1 MRFRLVVDLQIGYI
15 ARVVPDS
22 TLVGRSAILLCC
34 RSNARFAM
42 RNAFVDSVPPNQAT
56 VNQSRKRT
64 LRTFKSFRGMITRI
78 AVVLL
83 ALRWFICVGA
93 FAQGLTPLPTL
104 PPNPWAKPPG
114 GVPTANQ
121 GDSSGAGQRRSSI
134 KAMLANRQNGAVQGP
149 GESGQVPAGDRQDA
163 SGSEPPVPANQPN
176 SANPASP
183 ANPAHPANP
192 DSAAISSEAVQAQLQ
207 QLQSATDLDPNLK
220 SSLTLTYE
228 ATLAEIKKRFEEE
241 KAIKEYTAAL
251 EAATVATADAKK
263 RKEKP
268 DFKSPYIE
276 GSLTW
281 SSPEYLQSLQLQIGA
296 LLQGATKNRT
306 DT

>member
-1 MRFRLVVDLQIGYI
+1 
-15 ARVVPDS
+15 
-22 TLVGRSAILLCC
+22 
-34 RSNARFAM
+34 
-42 RNAFVDSVPPNQAT
+42 
-56 VNQSRKRT
+56 
-64 LRTFKSFRGMITRI
+64 MITRI

-114 GVPTANQ
+114 GVPAANQ

-134 KAMLANRQNGAVQGP
+134 KAMLANRQNGVVQGP
-149 GESGQVPAGDRQDA
+149 GESGQVPAGDKQDA

-183 ANPAHPANP
+183 ANPANPANP

-306 DT
+306 DTETTIAARDV